1 MSIRV
6 WLHACLFVLVL
17 GAGVAPV
24 FAQEDPAAPNAR
36 TVAATGHLVVTAR
49 DTLEGRLPGATVR
62 VEAQGAATT
71 TEAMLLVTDVS
82 GDASVELT
90 PGDYRVIV
98 ELPGFER
105 VTVDVTVAQ
114 GQTARSVA
122 TLKLSGF
129 AEQVAVRA
137 DEDTKTATTDG
148 QTEVLTAEEIDNLPD
163 DPEEL
168 ALMLEAL
175 AGGEAEVR
183 VNGFEGGGLPPKAQI
198 QAVRIRRD
206 PFSPDSMGGGR
217 PRIEVVTRPGMT
229 TWTHE
234 VNVGFRDQSIDAR
247 QAFAPARGTGQTRR
261 LGYNF
266 SGPLIANK
274 ASISGRI
281 GYQDSFEAEAIVAQ
295 GAPGVFPGLVNRERG
310 RIDAELRVE
319 HAVNQAHTLRAE
331 YQRRDADGDNLGV
344 GEFNLAERA
353 YSEDVVRDV
362 ARLSAM
368 STLGK
373 RWFNELRFEYAD
385 NRERVDSV
393 SDGVIVNV
401 QNAFVSG
408 GAQRRGGRREREIE
422 IADSIDLLGSKR
434 HTLRAGFEAEF
445 GWSRSDR
452 IDNYAGTFT
461 FASLEDFQ
469 ANRPRQYTLRTGDPL
484 VTYDRQEI
492 SWFVH
497 DEITLSDRVRLGL
510 GVRHDVQ
517 SLVDEFWN
525 VAPRISVSFTPV
537 ANGPTTY
544 TAGIGVFNDWYAPTI
559 FEQTLQL
566 DGTRQRDLIVRD
578 PAFPDPFGGNGS
590 IETPPPSIIRE
601 DGDIDMQ
608 TSQRLSV
615 GVEHRFTRQVRVQL
629 NVFGQLTGDRLRSY
643 NANAPLDGALPDPSL
658 NRVTAILSN
667 GRARSA
673 GFDSNLRVSSNGGR
687 TSGLIRYRYAQAWND
702 ADGPL
707 SLPAD
712 SRDLDAEWGPSSG
725 DVRHRFYGFVRTQ
738 FPYGVRANVWADV
751 QSGAPYTVRTGFD
764 DNRDTIFNDRPFG
777 VGRNTERGTW
787 QRTVNLRLGWQP
799 GSSATGDGRG
809 GRGGGATDTG
819 RPSRAA
825 RRGVELYAQVW
836 NLLNEVNF
844 TRFAGVLTSPLY
856 GQATAAAPARR
867 FDFGTRVFF

>member
-6 WLHACLFVLVL
+6 WLCASLFVLL
-17 GAGVAPV
+17 SGATAPPA

-36 TVAATGHLVVTAR
+36 TVAATGQLVVTAR
-49 DTLEGRLPGATVR
+49 DTLDGRLPGATVR
-62 VEAQGAATT
+62 VEAHGAATT

-82 GDASVELT
+82 GDASIELT

-105 VTVDVTVAQ
+105 VTLDVAVAQ

-137 DEDTKTATTDG
+137 DQDVPTATTDG
-148 QTEVLTAEEIDNLPD
+148 QTEVLTAEEIENLPD

-175 AGGEAEVR
+175 AGGEADVR

-229 TWTHE
+229 TWTNE
-234 VNVGFRDQSIDAR
+234 VNIGFRDQAIDAR
-247 QAFAPARGTGQTRR
+247 QAFAPSRGTGQTRR
-261 LGYNF
+261 IGYNF
-266 SGPLIANK
+266 SGPLVRNK
-274 ASISGRI
+274 ASISGRLS
-281 GYQDSFEAEAIVAQ
+281 YQDAFEAEAIVAR
-295 GAPGVFPGLVNRERG
+295 GVETGLSNLVNRERG
-310 RIDAELRVE
+310 RIDGEVRIE
-319 HAVNQAHTLRAE
+319 HAVNPAHTLRAE
-331 YQRRDADGDNLGV
+331 YQRRDADGENLGV

-362 ARLSAM
+362 GRLSAM

-373 RWFNELRFEYAD
+373 RWFNELRLEYAD
-385 NRERVDSV
+385 NRERVASL
-393 SDGVIVNV
+393 SDDVIVNV

-422 IADSIDLLGSKR
+422 IADSLDLLGNTR

-469 ANRPRQYTLRTGDPL
+469 AGRPRQFTIRRGNPL
-484 VTYDRQEI
+484 VSYTRQEV

-497 DEITLSDRVRLGL
+497 DEIKLSDRVRLGL

-517 SLVDEFWN
+517 SLADEVWN
-525 VAPRISVSFTPV
+525 LAPRISVSFSPTV
-537 ANGPTTY
+537 NGPTTY
-544 TAGIGVFNDWYAPTI
+544 TAGIGVFNDWYATTVY
-559 FEQTLQL
+559 EQTLQL
-566 DGTRQRDLIVRD
+566 DGTRQRDLIIRD
-578 PAFPDPFGGNGS
+578 PSFPDPIGDDTS
-590 IETPPPSIIRE
+590 IEAPPPSIIRE
-601 DGDIDMQ
+601 DGAIAMQ
-608 TSQRLSV
+608 TSQRLSA
-615 GVEHRFTRQVRVQL
+615 GVEHRFTRQVRLQL

-643 NANAPLDGALPDPSL
+643 NANAPLDGVRPDLSF
-658 NRVTAILSN
+658 NRVTAIRSD

-673 GFDSNLRVSSNGGR
+673 GFDSNLRLSTSGGR
-687 TSGLIRYRYAQAWND
+687 TSGLLRYRYAQAWND

-712 SRDLDAEWGPSSG
+712 SRNLDAEWGPASG

-738 FPYGVRANVWADV
+738 FPHGIRANVWADV

-764 DNRDTIFNDRPFG
+764 DNRDTIFNDRPAG
-777 VGRNTERGTW
+777 MSRNTERGSW
-787 QRTVNLRLGWQP
+787 QRTVNLRVGWQP
-799 GSSATGDGRG
+799 GSSVTGDGRG
-809 GRGGGATDTG
+809 GGGG
-819 RPSRAA
+819 
-825 RRGVELYAQVW
+825 EIYAQVW
-836 NLLNEVNF
+836 NLLNETNF
-844 TRFAGVLTSPLY
+844 TRFAGVLTSPFY